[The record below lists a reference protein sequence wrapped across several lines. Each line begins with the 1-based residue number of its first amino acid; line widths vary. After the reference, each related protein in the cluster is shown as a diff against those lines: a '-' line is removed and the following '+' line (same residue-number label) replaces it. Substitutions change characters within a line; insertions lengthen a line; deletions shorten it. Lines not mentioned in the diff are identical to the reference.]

1 MPWHARLHLAYQQEA
16 ARTVARFRHD
26 GPLRILQSLYPE
38 GDTVCHN
45 VLVHPPG
52 GLVGGDTL
60 DIDIE
65 AADGSHGLITTPG
78 ASRFYRSEGELALQR
93 THIRLAAGARLE
105 WLPLEAICY
114 SGCQAE
120 NRLSIEVAPGAE
132 LIGWDVTALGLPNA
146 NQPFERGTYLQHIEV
161 PGVWLERGRID
172 AADHRLLQS
181 PIGLGGHRCM
191 ASLFFVAGSP
201 VARARRDALLAQAR
215 TLLEASPLFDSAG
228 ATSPHPEVVVLRVL
242 APVVEPAMQ
251 LLRQVWQAWR
261 SELWQLPAATP
272 RIWAT

>member
-93 THIRLAAGARLE
+93 TRIRLAAGARLE

-120 NRLSIEVAPGAE
+120 NRLSVEVAPGAE

-261 SELWQLPAATP
+261 SELWQLPTATP

>member
-1 MPWHARLHLAYQQEA
+1 MPWHARLHLSYQNEA

-93 THIRLAAGARLE
+93 TRIRLAAGARLE

-120 NRLSIEVAPGAE
+120 NRLAIEVAPGAE

-201 VARARRDALLAQAR
+201 VARARRDALLAHAR

-228 ATSPHPEVVVLRVL
+228 ATSPHAEVVVLRVL

>member
-1 MPWHARLHLAYQQEA
+1 
-16 ARTVARFRHD
+16 
-26 GPLRILQSLYPE
+26 
-38 GDTVCHN
+38 
-45 VLVHPPG
+45 
-52 GLVGGDTL
+52 
-60 DIDIE
+60 
-65 AADGSHGLITTPG
+65 
-78 ASRFYRSEGELALQR
+78 
-93 THIRLAAGARLE
+93 
-105 WLPLEAICY
+105 
-114 SGCQAE
+114 
-120 NRLSIEVAPGAE
+120 
-132 LIGWDVTALGLPNA
+132 
-146 NQPFERGTYLQHIEV
+146 
-161 PGVWLERGRID
+161 
-172 AADHRLLQS
+172 
-181 PIGLGGHRCM
+181 M